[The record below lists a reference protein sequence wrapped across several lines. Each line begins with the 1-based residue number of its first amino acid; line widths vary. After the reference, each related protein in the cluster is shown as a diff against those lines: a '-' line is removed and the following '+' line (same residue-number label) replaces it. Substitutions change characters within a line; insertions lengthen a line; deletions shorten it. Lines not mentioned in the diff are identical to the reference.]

1 MLEALKASGNGDCR
15 VDVHRVELHRDRP
28 QDPVDVGRVGHS
40 QWDEQAFSGEPDAA
54 HDQDMFAGPDA
65 ADREIADVIREHP
78 STGRSRHDHDIG
90 DWSSGAVADHAPDL
104 PVRRQLFRLLGGK
117 CCGLGHGSDEDQ
129 QDSGI
134 HSVNMPPPAVSGKA
148 IRIAIAPTVSA
159 RDHGRYLARM
169 AEMLTRL
176 QGDLA
181 TSRKAG
187 DKPGTLLLGTIIS
200 DIKNRE
206 IEIKR
211 DLTDSDVTEVLRKGI
226 KKRRES
232 IEMFEK
238 GNRPELA
245 AIETAQLKQL
255 EAYLPAGPNTDE
267 IRSAVQA
274 AIAGGAAN
282 VGSVMGVVMPQFK
295 GRADGGTITAVVK
308 EELSKKG

>member
-1 MLEALKASGNGDCR
+1 
-15 VDVHRVELHRDRP
+15 
-28 QDPVDVGRVGHS
+28 
-40 QWDEQAFSGEPDAA
+40 
-54 HDQDMFAGPDA
+54 
-65 ADREIADVIREHP
+65 
-78 STGRSRHDHDIG
+78 
-90 DWSSGAVADHAPDL
+90 
-104 PVRRQLFRLLGGK
+104 
-117 CCGLGHGSDEDQ
+117 
-129 QDSGI
+129 
-134 HSVNMPPPAVSGKA
+134 MPPPAVSGKA